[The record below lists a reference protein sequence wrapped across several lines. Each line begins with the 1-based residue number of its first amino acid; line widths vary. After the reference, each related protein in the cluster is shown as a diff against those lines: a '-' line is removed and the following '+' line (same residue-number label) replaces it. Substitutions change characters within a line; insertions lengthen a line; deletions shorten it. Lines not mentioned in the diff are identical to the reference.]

1 MKIKSL
7 DNYIDCREKTP
18 ADLRQT
24 IIDNMNDFT
33 KNDKG
38 TYLLASDEQ
47 TVEIIKSLQDLMTKL
62 NIIIVPP
69 LRTASTIEGL

>member
-7 DNYIDCREKTP
+7 DNYIDCRKQTP
-18 ADLRQT
+18 VEFRQI

-33 KNDKG
+33 RNDKG
-38 TYLLASDEQ
+38 TYMLASDAR
-47 TVEIIKSLQDLMTKL
+47 TVEVIKSLQDLMAKL